1 MKKNCREIKDV
12 VEHLSQTSD
21 RNLTYYYVL
30 DQIKSQKTSIPE
42 IHKFISLLDLIDLDK
57 TFTMIRY
64 QSDKQIYEKF
74 KTRSAFNQSYEIADE
89 NKSDY
94 LNYASAYRPL
104 SDEDRAAIL
113 RIDSIMPGGKL
124 KPGERSEVF
133 ADLLFDQLDG
143 LVKIDSENR
152 RLFYRKGNAI
162 EVIDGYDDTSFARFF
177 QLPVNSTI
185 TVKETIDSIKM
196 LKDRLNSNSNYLRNS
211 IIQFDDC
218 YIEEGVL
225 KKGFYE
231 DGFARFTIKRK
242 VWNAASTGK
251 VTKHVKEVDQLLL
264 HLCNYDQP
272 TFERIR
278 DVFSTVFLNSKYHK
292 SRYNFSPRI
301 VGKDGANGKSTFQDL
316 ISRAFNGDGSFSQV
330 CSSFTLQ
337 NLDKRDTLYKVANS
351 LVAIDSDSS
360 SKTISED
367 CAAMF
372 KSVTSGDSIDT
383 RALFKESE
391 NIESRCLLVEFSNDF
406 PKSSDKS
413 TAYLRRLELVE
424 CKYQLMNEDNTD
436 LGANSK
442 YAKIDLSDE
451 WFERINSEEAA
462 QYLIEMLLIRA
473 MQIYK
478 EKKIAPRSLQMQS
491 VLTAYSHS
499 NNSALA
505 YFSEVGL
512 DKIVGFGV
520 SEVKKAYEDWCA
532 ENDLTAMKQKFIET
546 LESKGLRRKSVRISF
561 VDPSSECFMQLRA
574 GKATV
579 SAWQYADEQKNA
591 EYFKQFE
598 SKIEEVGHSIENDII
613 DQFVEQ
619 LTLDKIVNHRV
630 LDIREQFEEYCS
642 KLKIEISNRIFNQR
656 LKDKYHLDR
665 KNRVISKIALS
676 DEERDYLPSDSY
688 FSCWIKSE

>member
-12 VEHLSQTSD
+12 VEHLSQTPD

-30 DQIKSQKTSIPE
+30 DQIKSQKSSIPE
-42 IHKFISLLDLIDLDK
+42 IYKFIGLLDLIDLDK

-104 SDEDRAAIL
+104 SDEDRSAIL
-113 RIDSIMPGGKL
+113 RIDSILPGGRL
-124 KPGERSEVF
+124 KSDERSEVF
-133 ADLLFDQLDG
+133 ADLLFDQLNG
-143 LVKIDSENR
+143 LIKIDSENR
-152 RLFYRKGNAI
+152 RLFYRKGHSI
-162 EVIDGYDDTSFARFF
+162 EVIDGYDDASFARFF

-185 TVKETIDSIKM
+185 TVKETISAIKI
-196 LKDRLNSNSNYLRNS
+196 LKDRLKSNSNYLRNS

-218 YIEEGVL
+218 YLEEGVL

-231 DGFARFTIKRK
+231 EGFARFTIKRK
-242 VWNAASTGK
+242 VWKAVSTGK
-251 VTKHVKEVDQLLL
+251 VTKHVKEVDQLLF
-264 HLCNYDQP
+264 HLCNYDQA
-272 TFERIR
+272 TFDRIR
-278 DVFSTVFLNSKYHK
+278 DVLSTVFLNSKYHK

-360 SKTISED
+360 SKMISED

-372 KSVTSGDSIDT
+372 KSVTSGDTIDT

-391 NIESRCLLVEFSNDF
+391 NIESRCLLIEFSNDF

-413 TAYLRRLELVE
+413 AAYLRRLELVE
-424 CKYQLMNEDNTD
+424 CKYQLMNEGDLN

-442 YAKIDLSDE
+442 YAKIELSNE
-451 WFERINSEEAA
+451 WFETINSDEAA
-462 QYLIEMLLIRA
+462 QYLIEMLLIRS

-478 EKKIAPRSLQMQS
+478 EKKIAPKSLQMQS
-491 VLTAYSHS
+491 VLTAYSHA

-520 SEVKKAYEDWCA
+520 SEVKKAYEEWCT

-574 GKATV
+574 GRATV

-591 EYFKQFE
+591 EYFEQFE
-598 SKIEEVGHSIENDII
+598 STIDEVSHSIDNDII

-619 LTLDKIVNHRV
+619 ITLDGIVNHRV
-630 LDIREQFEEYCS
+630 LDIKEQFEEYCS
-642 KLKIEISNRIFNQR
+642 KLKVEISNRSFNQR
-656 LKDKYHLDR
+656 LEDHYGLKRWK
-665 KNRVISKIALS
+665 ISITKIVLS
-676 DEERDYLPSDSY
+676 DEERSSLPSDSY
-688 FSCWIKSE
+688 FSCWVKTA

>member
-1 MKKNCREIKDV
+1 MKKNRREITDV
-12 VEHLSQTSD
+12 VEHLSQTPD

-30 DQIKSQKTSIPE
+30 DQIKSQKSSIPE
-42 IHKFISLLDLIDLDK
+42 IYKFIGLLDLIDLDK

-104 SDEDRAAIL
+104 SEEDRAAIL
-113 RIDSIMPGGKL
+113 RIDSILPGGKL
-124 KPGERSEVF
+124 QTKERSEVF

-152 RLFYRKGNAI
+152 RLFYRKDNAI
-162 EVIDGYDDTSFARFF
+162 EVIDGYDDASFARFF

-185 TVKETIDSIKM
+185 TVRETIDAIKM

-231 DGFARFTIKRK
+231 EGFARFTIKRK
-242 VWNAASTGK
+242 VWNAVSTGK
-251 VTKHVKEVDQLLL
+251 VTKSVKEVDQLLL
-264 HLCNYDQP
+264 HLCNYDQL

-330 CSSFTLQ
+330 CSAFTLQ
-337 NLDKRDTLYKVANS
+337 NLDQRDTVYKVANS
-351 LVAIDSDSS
+351 LIAIDSDSS
-360 SKTISED
+360 SKTISEN

-372 KSVTSGDSIDT
+372 KSLTSGDSIDS

-413 TAYLRRLELVE
+413 AANKVSIDLKNGAKLTATRSEGFDIRP
-424 CKYQLMNEDNTD
+424 
-436 LGANSK
+436 
-442 YAKIDLSDE
+442 KIDLMLE
-451 WFERINSEEAA
+451 TAEVECNS
-462 QYLIEMLLIRA
+462 
-473 MQIYK
+473 
-478 EKKIAPRSLQMQS
+478 
-491 VLTAYSHS
+491 S
-499 NNSALA
+499 N
-505 YFSEVGL
+505 
-512 DKIVGFGV
+512 
-520 SEVKKAYEDWCA
+520 
-532 ENDLTAMKQKFIET
+532 
-546 LESKGLRRKSVRISF
+546 LESIFG
-561 VDPSSECFMQLRA
+561 A
-574 GKATV
+574 
-579 SAWQYADEQKNA
+579 A
-591 EYFKQFE
+591 EY
-598 SKIEEVGHSIENDII
+598 SIKEI
-613 DQFVEQ
+613 DRLLNSRLSNSYDLDTKSIDDAISHEMKSLDVR
-619 LTLDKIVNHRV
+619 TLYPKTMVR
-630 LDIREQFEEYCS
+630 
-642 KLKIEISNRIFNQR
+642 
-656 LKDKYHLDR
+656 
-665 KNRVISKIALS
+665 S
-676 DEERDYLPSDSY
+676 DYN
-688 FSCWIKSE
+688 

>member
-1 MKKNCREIKDV
+1 MKKNCIEIKDV

-42 IHKFISLLDLIDLDK
+42 IHKFIGLLDIVDLDK
-57 TFTMIRY
+57 AFTMLRY

-74 KTRSAFNQSYEIADE
+74 KTRSSFNQSFEIADE

-104 SDEDRAAIL
+104 SGEERNAIL
-113 RIDSIMPGGKL
+113 RIDSILPGGKL
-124 KPGERSEVF
+124 KSDERSEVL
-133 ADLLFDQLDG
+133 ADLLFDHLDG
-143 LVKIDSENR
+143 LVKIDSENH
-152 RLFYRKGNAI
+152 RLFYRKDNAI
-162 EVIDGYDDTSFARFF
+162 EVIDGYDDSSFARFF
-177 QLPVNSTI
+177 QLPINSTI
-185 TVKETIDSIKM
+185 TVKETIRSIEM
-196 LKDRLNSNSNYLRNS
+196 LKDRLKSNSNYLRNS

-218 YIEEGVL
+218 YLEEGVL

-242 VWNAASTGK
+242 VWNAVSTGK
-251 VTKHVKEVDQLLL
+251 VTKHVKEVNQLLL

-316 ISRAFNGDGSFSQV
+316 ISRAFNGDGSFSQI
-330 CSSFTLQ
+330 CSAFTLQ
-337 NLDKRDTLYKVANS
+337 NLDQRDTVYKVANS
-351 LVAIDSDSS
+351 LIAIDSDSS
-360 SKTISED
+360 SKTISEN

-372 KSVTSGDSIDT
+372 KSLTSGDSIDT

-391 NIESRCLLVEFSNDF
+391 NIEARCLLVEFSNDF
-406 PKSSDKS
+406 HKSSDKS
-413 TAYLRRLELVE
+413 AAYLRRLELVE
-424 CKYQLMNEDNTD
+424 CKYQLMNEGNPD
-436 LGANSK
+436 LGANSR

-478 EKKIAPRSLQMQS
+478 EKKIAPKSLQMQS
-491 VLTAYSHS
+491 VLTAYSHA

-520 SEVKKAYEDWCA
+520 SEVKKAYEDWCI
-532 ENDLTAMKQKFIET
+532 ENDFTAMKQKFIET

-561 VDPSSECFMQLRA
+561 VDPSSKCFMQLRA
-574 GKATV
+574 GKAIV
-579 SAWQYADEQKNA
+579 SAWQYADDRKNA
-591 EYFKQFE
+591 EYFEQFE
-598 SKIEEVGHSIENDII
+598 SKIEETSHSIDSDII

-619 LTLDKIVNHRV
+619 TTLDEIVNHRV
-630 LDIREQFEEYCS
+630 SDVKEQFEEYCS
-642 KLKIEISNRIFNQR
+642 KLQIEISNRVFNQR
-656 LKDKYHLDR
+656 LEDQYHLDR
-665 KNRVISKIALS
+665 KNRVISKIVLS
-676 DEERDYLPSDSY
+676 DDERSNLSSDSY
-688 FSCWIKSE
+688 FSCWVKAD

>member
-12 VEHLSQTSD
+12 VNHLSQTPD

-30 DQIKSQKTSIPE
+30 DQIKSQKSSIPE
-42 IHKFISLLDLIDLDK
+42 IYKFIGLLDLIDLDK

-64 QSDKQIYEKF
+64 QSDRQIYEKF

-104 SDEDRAAIL
+104 SDEDRSAIL
-113 RIDSIMPGGKL
+113 RIDSILPGGKIQS
-124 KPGERSEVF
+124 KERSEVF

-152 RLFYRKGNAI
+152 RLFYRKGHSI
-162 EVIDGYDDTSFARFF
+162 EVIDGYDDASFARFF

-185 TVKETIDSIKM
+185 TVRETISSIKI
-196 LKDRLNSNSNYLRNS
+196 LKDRLKSNSNYLRNN

-218 YIEEGVL
+218 YLEEGVL

-231 DGFARFTIKRK
+231 EGFARFTIKRK
-242 VWNAASTGK
+242 VWEAVSTGE
-251 VTKHVKEVDQLLL
+251 VTKYVKEVDQLLF
-264 HLCNYDQP
+264 HLCNYDQA
-272 TFERIR
+272 TFDRIR
-278 DVFSTVFLNSKYHK
+278 DVLSTVFLNSKYYK

-372 KSVTSGDSIDT
+372 KSVTSGDTIDT

-391 NIESRCLLVEFSNDF
+391 NIESRCLLIEFSNDF

-413 TAYLRRLELVE
+413 AAYLRRLELVE
-424 CKYQLMNEDNTD
+424 CKYQLMNEGDIN

-442 YAKIDLSDE
+442 YAKIELSNE
-451 WFERINSEEAA
+451 WFETINSDEAA

-473 MQIYK
+473 MQIAK
-478 EKKIAPRSLQMQS
+478 EKKIAPKSLQMQS

-520 SEVKKAYEDWCA
+520 SEVKKAYEEWCT

-574 GKATV
+574 GRATV

-591 EYFKQFE
+591 EYFEQFE
-598 SKIEEVGHSIENDII
+598 STIDEVSHSIDSDII

-619 LTLDKIVNHRV
+619 STLDGIVNHRV
-630 LDIREQFEEYCS
+630 LDIKEQFEDYCS
-642 KLKIEISNRIFNQR
+642 KLKVEISNRSFNQR
-656 LKDKYHLDR
+656 LEDHYGLKRWK
-665 KNRVISKIALS
+665 ISITKIVLS
-676 DEERDYLPSDSY
+676 DEERSSLPSDSY
-688 FSCWIKSE
+688 FSCWVKTS